1 VYGPNS
7 GHKSSVVAKF
17 IKQALRE
24 EVCEL
29 YGDGG
34 QTRDYIY
41 IDDLVSAV
49 ICAIQLDAEHNAG
62 RNVSILAELGQYLGD
77 DCDGYLST
85 EAERLQRTLNNL
97 KG

>member
-1 VYGPNS
+1 MSKASRPTIEGMARTALGAITS
-7 GHKSSVVAKF
+7 G
-17 IKQALRE
+17 
-24 EVCEL
+24 
-29 YGDGG
+29 
-34 QTRDYIY
+34 RDFSRWQ
-41 IDDLVSAV
+41 VAV